1 MKLKFQIKFILLLL
15 IFISKAYSQ
24 GKKSKMDFEFNGYIK
39 YMSTTMFGVKNQ
51 VKFDNLIHNRLNFK
65 AYFNED
71 FKFVAEV
78 RNRAI
83 WGYSVKNIP
92 GYDQLVDMDNNEIN
106 MSFFIVNNDNFLL
119 HTNVERLYL
128 DYNFNSWEVQVGR
141 QRINW
146 GKNLVWNPNDLF
158 NAYNFIDFDYEERPG
173 TDAVRVQYNTSDFSN
188 VEIAYAYGKE
198 LDRSV
203 LAAKYLFQLKNYE
216 LQVLAGSYYTDYAV
230 GAGWEGS
237 IKNAGFK
244 GEATYFIPKA
254 SSVSDKSVLA
264 TSMTVDYYFK
274 NGVNLAG
281 SFLYNSGGV
290 SNIDQIG
297 IGNIPFANLSAKN
310 LMPNKFSLF
319 GQVSKMFTPA
329 INGTL
334 ATIYAMELQTVFIM
348 PNFTYSIKDNFDLD
362 VIAQLYV
369 GSLNQKFDY
378 VYNSMFIRLR
388 WSF

>member
-1 MKLKFQIKFILLLL
+1 MKNYIKFILILLFFSL
-15 IFISKAYSQ
+15 KVYSQ
-24 GKKSKMDFEFNGYIK
+24 EKTTKIDLEFNGYIK
-39 YMSTTMFGVKNQ
+39 YMNTTMFGINDQ

-65 AYFNED
+65 AYFNEN

-92 GYDQLVDMDNNEIN
+92 GYDQLVDMDNNEID
-106 MSFFIVNNDNFLL
+106 MSFFIINNDNFLL

-128 DYNFNSWEVQVGR
+128 DYNFGDWEVQVGR

-146 GKNLVWNPNDLF
+146 GKNMVWNPNDLF

-173 TDAVRVQYNTSDFSN
+173 TDAIRVQYNTSNFSN
-188 VEIAYAYGKE
+188 IEIAYSYGSD
-198 LDRSV
+198 LDSSV
-203 LAAKYLFQLKNYE
+203 LAAKYLFNLKNYE
-216 LQVLAGSYYTDYAV
+216 VQFLAGSYYKDYAL
-230 GAGWEGS
+230 GMGWEGS
-237 IKNAGFK
+237 LKNAGFK
-244 GEATYFIPKA
+244 GEATFFIPKE
-254 SSVSDKSVLA
+254 SSETDKSVLA
-264 TSMTVDYYFK
+264 TSMSVDYYFK
-274 NGVNLAG
+274 NGINFMG
-281 SFLYNSGGV
+281 SFLYNSGGI
-290 SNIDQIG
+290 SHIDDIG

-319 GQVSKMFTPA
+319 AQAGKMFTPA

-334 ATIYAMELQTVFIM
+334 AAIYAMELQTVFIM
-348 PNFTYSIKDNFDLD
+348 PNFSYSIKDNFDLD

-369 GSLNQKFDY
+369 GSLNQKYDY
-378 VYNSMFIRLR
+378 VYNSMFLRLR